1 METKMS
7 RKRKSEEEA
16 EARARGKKREP
27 EETERNHDE
36 ESKMEGIEDAQPGP
50 GGERKMDLE
59 CADKCGGCR
68 DEKNKNWSYGEER
81 EEYSNSSDDF
91 NLSEESTTSE
101 ESSSDEGGCMCGS
114 CKNAK

>member
-36 ESKMEGIEDAQPGP
+36 ESKMEGIEDAQRP